1 LSGFRLGSAPD
12 SWGVWFPDDPK
23 QTPWSRYL
31 DEVAEAGYRYTEL
44 GPYGYLPTDPD
55 VLRRELDQRGL
66 TVTAGFTMFDLE
78 DEAAWEAGL
87 EQALGTARL
96 VQGLGAEYL
105 IVIDDVYTN
114 LVTGEPRIPAELDD
128 TQWRR
133 LVDTIGRLGALA
145 ADHGLKAVVHPHVQT
160 HVETEDEIERLL
172 SDAPDVLLCLDV
184 GHHAYSGG
192 EPIAFFKKHR
202 DRIPYLHLKSVDR
215 ELRQRVEDDGT
226 SFADAVAQGVFVE
239 PSVGVVDFGALRDAM
254 ADTGYGGFAIVE
266 QDMYPAPFDRPLPI
280 ARRSHDYLVGLGL

>member
-1 LSGFRLGSAPD
+1 
-12 SWGVWFPDDPK
+12 VWFPDDPK

-44 GPYGYLPTDPD
+44 GPFGYMPTDPD
-55 VLRRELDQRGL
+55 VLRGELDQRGL

-87 EQALGTARL
+87 EQSLGTARL

-114 LVTGEPRIPAELDD
+114 LVTGRPRISGELDD
-128 TQWRR
+128 VEWGR
-133 LVDTIGRLGALA
+133 LVDTIRRLGDLA

-160 HVETEDEIERLL
+160 HVETEEEIERLL
-172 SDAPDVLLCLDV
+172 ADAPEVLLCLDV

-192 EPIAFFKKHR
+192 EPIAFFEKHR
-202 DRIPYLHLKSVDR
+202 ERIPYLHLKSVDR

-226 SFADAVAQGVFVE
+226 SFANAVAEGVFVE

-254 ADTGYGGFAIVE
+254 ADAGYGGFAIVE
-266 QDMYPAPFDRPLPI
+266 QDMYPVPFDKPLPI
-280 ARRSHDYLVGLGL
+280 AKRTHEYLVGLGL

>member
-1 LSGFRLGSAPD
+1 VEGFRLGSAPD

-44 GPYGYLPTDPD
+44 GPFGYLPTDPD
-55 VLRRELDQRGL
+55 VLRPELERRGL

-87 EQALGTARL
+87 AQTRGTARL

-114 LVTGEPRIPAELDD
+114 LVTGEARISPTLDGAAW
-128 TQWRR
+128 QR
-133 LVDTIGRLGALA
+133 LVDTVARLYGVAEE
-145 ADHGLKAVVHPHVQT
+145 HGLRAVVHPHVQT
-160 HVETEDEIERLL
+160 HIESEEEIERLL
-172 SDAPDVLLCLDV
+172 DDAPGVELCLDV

-192 EPIAFFKKHR
+192 EPISFFRKHR
-202 DRIPYLHLKSVDR
+202 GRIPYLHLKSVDR

-226 SFADAVAQGVFVE
+226 SFADAVAEGVFVE
-239 PSVGVVDFGALRDAM
+239 PSQGVIDFEAFRDAL
-254 ADTGYGGFAIVE
+254 AEQSYEGFGIVE

-280 ARRSHDYLVGLGL
+280 ARRTHDYLVGLGL

>member
-1 LSGFRLGSAPD
+1 MSGFRLGSAPD

-44 GPYGYLPTDPD
+44 GPFGYLPTDPD
-55 VLRRELDQRGL
+55 VLRPELERRGL

-87 EQALGTARL
+87 AQTCGTARL

-114 LVTGEPRIPAELDD
+114 LVTGRPRISAELDD
-128 TQWRR
+128 VQWRR
-133 LVDTIGRLGALA
+133 LVDTIRRLGDLA

-160 HVETEDEIERLL
+160 HIESEEEIERLL
-172 SDAPDVLLCLDV
+172 DDAPGVELCLDV

-192 EPIAFFKKHR
+192 EPISFFRKHR
-202 DRIPYLHLKSVDR
+202 GRIPYLHLKSVDR

-226 SFADAVAQGVFVE
+226 SFADAVAEGVFVE
-239 PSVGVVDFGALRDAM
+239 PSQGVIDFEAFRDAL
-254 ADTGYGGFAIVE
+254 AEQSYEGFGIVE

-280 ARRSHDYLVGLGL
+280 ARRTHDYLVGLGL